1 MPDIY
6 YYKDALKLGQKE
18 YRACLSKGISPCLS
32 ALDDFI
38 PVERSMAGTD
48 LGLVQIPSE
57 FIVGTKTRGRVNS
70 FAPNFMPVLDV
81 GTEFADKWE
90 RLCQAH
96 LDEGI
101 REPIRAYEYL
111 NRFYVEEGNKRVS
124 VLKFF
129 GAPEITGHVIRVMPE
144 RTAETERYYEFVDFY
159 KLSRINS
166 VEFSKSGSYKT
177 LQKLM
182 GKLPEEAWTEEER
195 KQFATTYY
203 CFRQAYE
210 LSGGTKLH
218 STVGDAML
226 AYMQIYGCDS
236 LRGKT
241 VRELQETLPKVWEE
255 IALQQEAEPIDVKL
269 TPQEKKQSLIQKV
282 VSGGESRHMN
292 VAFIHDGR
300 PDISAWTRG
309 HERGREYVQRVMD
322 DAIHTTAY
330 FDAMM
335 DEPDAIIRKAV
346 ADGNKVLFTTSPRLL
361 TASLRTAVEHP
372 EVTIFNCSL
381 NTSHRYIRT
390 YYARMY
396 EVKFIIG
403 AVAGSLAGG
412 DPVGY
417 LADYPIF
424 GQIAGINAFALG
436 VQMVNPRAEIYL
448 EWSTVG
454 GADAALKR
462 LTDRGVRLIS
472 SQDLARVGRE
482 GSSSLG
488 LSLIS
493 DGERVNLATPLWQWG
508 TYYEQLLRLIRNRSV
523 QSEYSESHRALNYY
537 WGLSAGV
544 VELRCSEKLPPSVV
558 KLAELLQNG
567 IRTGVSEP
575 FRGPLYS
582 QDGKVL
588 EAERSLTPDQ
598 IINMDWLME
607 NVVGSI
613 PGYNELSEIG
623 KATVDMVGISK
634 VFKNGRG

>member
-1 MPDIY
+1 M
-6 YYKDALKLGQKE
+6 
-18 YRACLSKGISPCLS
+18 
-32 ALDDFI
+32 
-38 PVERSMAGTD
+38 
-48 LGLVQIPSE
+48 
-57 FIVGTKTRGRVNS
+57 
-70 FAPNFMPVLDV
+70 
-81 GTEFADKWE
+81 
-90 RLCQAH
+90 
-96 LDEGI
+96 
-101 REPIRAYEYL
+101 
-111 NRFYVEEGNKRVS
+111 
-124 VLKFF
+124 
-129 GAPEITGHVIRVMPE
+129 
-144 RTAETERYYEFVDFY
+144 
-159 KLSRINS
+159 
-166 VEFSKSGSYKT
+166 
-177 LQKLM
+177 
-182 GKLPEEAWTEEER
+182 
-195 KQFATTYY
+195 
-203 CFRQAYE
+203 
-210 LSGGTKLH
+210 
-218 STVGDAML
+218 
-226 AYMQIYGCDS
+226 
-236 LRGKT
+236 
-241 VRELQETLPKVWEE
+241 
-255 IALQQEAEPIDVKL
+255 
-269 TPQEKKQSLIQKV
+269 
-282 VSGGESRHMN
+282 
-292 VAFIHDGR
+292 
-300 PDISAWTRG
+300 
-309 HERGREYVQRVMD
+309 QRVMD

-412 DPVGY
+412 EPVGY

-436 VQMVNPRAEIYL
+436 VQMVNPRAKVCL

-493 DGERVNLATPLWQWG
+493 DGERMNLATPLWQWG

-544 VELRCSEKLPPSVV
+544 VELRCSEKLPPSAAN
-558 KLAELLQNG
+558 LAELLQNS

-598 IINMDWLME
+598 IINMDWLLE

-613 PGYNELSEIG
+613 PEYNELSEIG
-623 KATVDMVGISK
+623 KATVDMVGISR
-634 VFKNGRG
+634 VFKDGRG